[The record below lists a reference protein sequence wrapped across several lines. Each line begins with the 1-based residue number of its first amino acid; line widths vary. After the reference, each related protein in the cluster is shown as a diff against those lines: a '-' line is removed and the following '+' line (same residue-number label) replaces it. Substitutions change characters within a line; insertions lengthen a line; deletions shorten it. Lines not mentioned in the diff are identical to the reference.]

1 VKDKMPHQCLKC
13 GKVYKDSKY
22 VLEGCPECGGK
33 SFYYTKKPLDE
44 KKRKELLKEIEEETI
59 KGERIDEIIEEIKRK
74 KEKAIKEAEK
84 LKDKVESISVKEVG
98 EYEINV
104 KRLMEE
110 GAIIVYKDGAYFIYL
125 PSLFGGKK

>member
-1 VKDKMPHQCLKC
+1 MKDKMPHQCLKC

>member
-1 VKDKMPHQCLKC
+1 MPHQCLKC

-59 KGERIDEIIEEIKRK
+59 KGERIDEIIEEIKKK
-74 KEKAIKEAEK
+74 KEKAIKEVEK
-84 LKDKVESISVKEVG
+84 LKDRVESISVKEVG

-125 PSLFGGKK
+125 PSLFRGKK

>member
-1 VKDKMPHQCLKC
+1 MPHQCLKC

>member
-1 VKDKMPHQCLKC
+1 MPHQCLKC

-84 LKDKVESISVKEVG
+84 LKDKVESIRVKEVG